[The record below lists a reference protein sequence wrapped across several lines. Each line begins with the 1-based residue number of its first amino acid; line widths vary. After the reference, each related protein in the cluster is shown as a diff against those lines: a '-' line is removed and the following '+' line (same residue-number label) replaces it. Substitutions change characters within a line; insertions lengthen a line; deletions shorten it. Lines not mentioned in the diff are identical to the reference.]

1 MRTADIIIIGGGL
14 SGSAIALGLIRD
26 GAGKVMLFDEQLP
39 TQRLSRGNFGLT
51 WFMCK
56 GATHPVYAQ
65 WSRLACQHW
74 PDFAAGLEEESGY
87 NIELEWTGGAVH
99 AIGEDE
105 FKVHSESIEGLKAV
119 CAQVGLDYP
128 VHMLN
133 REELADLIP
142 KIELGPE
149 VSGAMYTP
157 EQGHVN
163 PLKLMAAM
171 RCAFQKRGGT
181 FIGAQTVSAI
191 VPESSGTLTLKTNT
205 GDYQCQ
211 KLVVAAGHGS
221 TRLLAPLGEKLHIF
235 PQRGQLMVTQ
245 RHERVLTVPLLCVR
259 QTPDGTF
266 VIGLST
272 EDTAL
277 NTRVTPSAMKSQASN
292 AIRLFPML
300 AKVNWIRAWGAIRV
314 MTPDGAPIYSRIP
327 GYDNITVVALHSAVS
342 LAPLAA
348 NVVAPWIWGTSD
360 HELLPN
366 FSNGRFD
373 V

>member
-1 MRTADIIIIGGGL
+1 VKTADSIVIGGGL
-14 SGSAIALGLIRD
+14 SGSSIALGLIRE
-26 GAGKVMLFDEQLP
+26 GVGKVMLFDEQLP

-56 GATHPVYAQ
+56 GASHPVYAQ
-65 WSRLACQHW
+65 WSRLSCQRW
-74 PDFAAGLEEESGY
+74 PDFAATLEEESGY

-99 AIGEDE
+99 AIGEEE
-105 FKVHSESIEGLKAV
+105 FNVHTQSIKDLKAV
-119 CAQVGLDYP
+119 CSEVGLDYP
-128 VHMLN
+128 VRMLD
-133 REELADLIP
+133 RQEFAELVP

-171 RCAFQKRGGT
+171 RCAFQRKGGK
-181 FIGAQTVSAI
+181 FVGAQTVSGI
-191 VPESSGTLTLKTNT
+191 VPQSDGTILLKTNS
-205 GDYQCQ
+205 GDYQCN

-221 TRLLAPLGEKLHIF
+221 TRLLAPLGEKLHIY

-245 RHERVLTVPLLCVR
+245 RHERVLTIPMLCVR

-272 EDTAL
+272 EDTAFD
-277 NTRVTPSAMKSQASN
+277 TRVTASAMKGQASN

-300 AKVNWIRAWGAIRV
+300 ANVNWVRAWGAIRV

-348 NVVAPWIWGTSD
+348 NVVAPWIWGTGS
-360 HELLPN
+360 HELIPK